1 MEYYSKSDLETRLIA
16 EEFAKKLKS
25 GDVVCL
31 TGDLG
36 AGKTTFTK
44 GLAKTFNIPYE
55 PVSPTFN
62 IVNVYEGEQTLYH
75 FDLYRLQDTDDLY
88 SIDFDSYLF
97 GDGILVIEWPEIA
110 YPVLDNY
117 YSVHLT
123 YDGENRKINITE
135 VEK

>member
-1 MEYYSKSDLETRLIA
+1 MEYYSKSDMETRLIA

-44 GLAKTFNIPYE
+44 GIATAFHIPYE

-110 YPVLDNY
+110 YPVLDGY